1 MSEAK
6 QQQLATLAVH
16 AGQSPDPTTGSRAVP
31 IYQTTSY
38 LFQDADHAG
47 RLFALKEFGN
57 IYTRI
62 MNPTTDVFEKRVAA
76 LEGGAAGLATAS
88 GQAAETLALTTLA
101 AAGDEIVSTT
111 SLYGGTYN
119 LFHYTLPRLGITVKF
134 VDADDFDGLRA
145 AINDKTRAVY
155 TETLGNPKLDVVDIE
170 KLAAIAHEHKLPL
183 VIDNTSASP
192 ALVRPIEWGADIV
205 VNSAT
210 KFLGGHGTT
219 IGGVI
224 VDAGK
229 FDWAASG
236 RFKDFTEPDP
246 SYHGL
251 SYTEAFGPLAFIL
264 KARVQ
269 GLRDTGAALSPFN
282 AFLLLQGIE
291 TLHLRLERHSAER
304 AGRGQASGAASRRGV
319 GQLSGPGIQPVLTSG
334 RRSICP
340 PARARWSPLASRA
353 DYEAGKKLIDALELF
368 SLVANI
374 GDAKSLVIH
383 PASTTHQQLSVEE
396 QATTGVTPE
405 LVRLSVGIEDIRD
418 ILADLDQAIEAAN
431 GHALAGAT
439 ETAEPCCTMSIMTE
453 PTRRDRSR
461 RPTEAG
467 ILAAHLRRRLC
478 ARRAPVAGVRPH
490 AGRRLTLHYAVY
502 GRLNAARDNA
512 VLVCHALSGSALVG
526 SWWPEIFAPG
536 GGSVA
541 GSRFCD
547 LHQHAGLL
555 LRLDR
560 ARFGGPGDGRHLR
573 PGFSAGF
580 DPRQCAGA
588 GQAAGLAGH
597 SPAAAGAGRLDRRHA
612 GPGVGD
618 P

>member
-1 MSEAK
+1 MSESK
-6 QQQLATLAVH
+6 PRHFATNAVH
-16 AGQSPDPTTGSRAVP
+16 AGQVPDPTTGSRAVP

-62 MNPTTDVFEKRVAA
+62 MNPTTDVLEKRVAA
-76 LEGGAAGLATAS
+76 LEGGVAALATAS

-101 AAGDEIVSTT
+101 SAGDEIISTT

-119 LFHYTLPRLGITVKF
+119 LFHYTFPRLGITVRF
-134 VDADDFDGLRA
+134 VDADDFDGLKA
-145 AINDKTRAVY
+145 AINSKTRAIY

-170 KLAAIAHEHKLPL
+170 KLAAIAHEHGLPL
-183 VIDNTSASP
+183 VIDNTSATP

-205 VNSAT
+205 INSAT

-219 IGGVI
+219 IAGVI

-236 RFKDFTEPDP
+236 RFKEFTEPDP

-251 SYTEAFGPLAFIL
+251 SYTAAFGPLAFIL

-282 AFLLLQGIE
+282 AFLILQGIE
-291 TLHLRLERHSAER
+291 TLHLRLERHSQNGLAVAKHLEKHP
-304 AGRGQASGAASRRGV
+304 GV
-319 GQLSGPGIQPVLTSG
+319 EWVNYPGLES
-334 RRSICP
+334 SAYA
-340 PARARWSPLASRA
+340 ARAKKYLPTGQGALVTFGIKGG
-353 DYEAGKKLIDALELF
+353 YEAGKKLINSLQLF

-431 GHALAGAT
+431 GRKL
-439 ETAEPCCTMSIMTE
+439 
-453 PTRRDRSR
+453 
-461 RPTEAG
+461 
-467 ILAAHLRRRLC
+467 
-478 ARRAPVAGVRPH
+478 
-490 AGRRLTLHYAVY
+490 
-502 GRLNAARDNA
+502 
-512 VLVCHALSGSALVG
+512 
-526 SWWPEIFAPG
+526 
-536 GGSVA
+536 
-541 GSRFCD
+541 
-547 LHQHAGLL
+547 
-555 LRLDR
+555 
-560 ARFGGPGDGRHLR
+560 
-573 PGFSAGF
+573 
-580 DPRQCAGA
+580 
-588 GQAAGLAGH
+588 
-597 SPAAAGAGRLDRRHA
+597 
-612 GPGVGD
+612 
-618 P
+618 